1 MSDAYT
7 DLWSEENLAYADTET
22 ADEPWEWH
30 PRYLMEHD
38 EDPEPADEDDAYFED
53 GSYVSDAEAECDH
66 NNEDCECIPP
76 AERTEEDC
84 EHGLSA
90 YLCAGPSHYPPD
102 NPFYYGR

>member
-1 MSDAYT
+1 MASPVPEGRT
-7 DLWSEENLAYADTET
+7 NLAATN
-22 ADEPWEWH
+22 
-30 PRYLMEHD
+30 
-38 EDPEPADEDDAYFED
+38 ED
-53 GSYVSDAEAECDH
+53 GRKSNTKRRSEYENDLAGIYNGDDGDCDH

-102 NPFYYGR
+102 NPFYYAR